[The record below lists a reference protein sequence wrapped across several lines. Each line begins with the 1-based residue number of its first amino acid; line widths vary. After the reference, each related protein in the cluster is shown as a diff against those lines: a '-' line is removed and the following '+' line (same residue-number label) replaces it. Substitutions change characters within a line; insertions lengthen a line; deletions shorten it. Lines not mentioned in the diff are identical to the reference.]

1 MDELHGRIHSC
12 VRCCDEVSLMKKVE
26 NKLGAKGFS
35 KEYWD
40 VNYADPEEMDN
51 IVNAKEH
58 AAYLKAIMGL
68 EYVDIS
74 SVIDLGFGLGFLFEE
89 VLKTFI
95 PYRAHGIEPSKHPF
109 DVVSKRK
116 ISPAESTKL
125 VLENTDLV
133 SWAKKENKREKAF
146 DLGLCTSVFQYLSD
160 EEIEFVMPVL
170 AQRIRYLYFSVPTNL
185 ELKRQ
190 VSELE
195 FKDEYAIHRTR
206 EKYLKL
212 IRPHF
217 TFISSRLLES
227 KVHFDEESTHFTDL
241 LFRF

>member
-1 MDELHGRIHSC
+1 
-12 VRCCDEVSLMKKVE
+12 MKKVTKVADDK
-26 NKLGAKGFS
+26 KLGAGGFS

-40 VNYADPEEMDN
+40 INYADPEEMDN

-58 AAYLKAIMGL
+58 ADYMKAIFAL
-68 EYVDIS
+68 EYVDVS
-74 SVIDLGFGLGFLFEE
+74 SVIDLGFGMGILFKE
-89 VLKTFI
+89 VLKTFN
-95 PYRAHGIEPSKHPF
+95 PYMAHGIEPSKHIF
-109 DVVSKRK
+109 DVTSKK
-116 ISPAESTKL
+116 KLAPVESTKL
-125 VLENTDLV
+125 VLENIDLV
-133 SWAKKENKREKAF
+133 SWAKKTPKKEKTF

-160 EEIEFVMPVL
+160 EEISLVL
-170 AQRIRYLYFSVPTNL
+170 PAMAKRIRYLYFSVPTNL

-190 VSELE
+190 VSDLE

-212 IRPHF
+212 ISPHF

-227 KVHFDEESTHFTDL
+227 KVHFDDESTNFTDL

>member
-1 MDELHGRIHSC
+1 
-12 VRCCDEVSLMKKVE
+12 MKKKTD
-26 NKLGAKGFS
+26 KLGASGFGQ
-35 KEYWD
+35 EYWD

-58 AAYLKAIMGL
+58 ADYLKAIMGL

-89 VLKTFI
+89 VLKNFI
-95 PYRAHGIEPSKHPF
+95 PYRAHGIEPSRYPF
-109 DVVSKRK
+109 DVVTKRK
-116 ISPAESTKL
+116 ISPVESTKL
-125 VLENTDLV
+125 VLENIDLV
-133 SWAKKENKREKAF
+133 SWAKKELKNSKTF

-160 EEIEFVMPVL
+160 EEIEIVMPVL

-190 VSELE
+190 VSDLE

-227 KVHFDEESTHFTDL
+227 KIHFDEESTNFTDL

>member
-1 MDELHGRIHSC
+1 
-12 VRCCDEVSLMKKVE
+12 MKKNE
-26 NKLGAKGFS
+26 EKLGAKGFS

-40 VNYADPEEMDN
+40 ANYADPEEMDN

-58 AAYLKAIMGL
+58 AEYLKAIMGL

-89 VLKTFI
+89 VLKTFV
-95 PYRAHGIEPSKHPF
+95 PYRAHGIEPSRYPF
-109 DVVSKRK
+109 EIVFNRN
-116 ISPAESTKL
+116 ISPAKSTKL
-125 VLENTDLV
+125 ILENTDLV
-133 SWAKKENKREKAF
+133 SWAKNKSKREKTF

-160 EEIEFVMPVL
+160 EEIEFVMPIL

-190 VSELE
+190 VSDLE

-227 KVHFDEESTHFTDL
+227 KVHFDEESTNFTDL

>member
-1 MDELHGRIHSC
+1 
-12 VRCCDEVSLMKKVE
+12 MKKE
-26 NKLGAKGFS
+26 QGKLGAKGFS
-35 KEYWD
+35 KDYWD

-58 AAYLKAIMGL
+58 ALYMKAIFGL

-74 SVIDLGFGLGFLFEE
+74 SVIDLGFGLGILFKE
-89 VLKTFI
+89 VLKTFM
-95 PYRAHGIEPSKHPF
+95 PYRAHGIEPSTHAF
-109 DVVSKRK
+109 DLVSKK
-116 ISPAESTKL
+116 KLGMPESTKL
-125 VLENTDLV
+125 VLENIDLLT
-133 SWAKKENKREKAF
+133 WAKKENKREKTY

-160 EEIEFVMPVL
+160 EEIEFILPIM
-170 AQRIRYLYFSVPTNL
+170 AKRIRYLYFSVPTNL
-185 ELKRQ
+185 EFKRQ
-190 VSELE
+190 VSDLD
-195 FKDEYAIHRTR
+195 FLDEYAIHRTR

-212 IRPHF
+212 IKPHF

>member
-1 MDELHGRIHSC
+1 MKEDKKKS
-12 VRCCDEVSLMKKVE
+12 DVS
-26 NKLGAKGFS
+26 GAEGFS

-40 VNYADPEEMDN
+40 INYADPEEMDN

-58 AAYLKAIMGL
+58 ALYLESIFKL
-68 EYVDIS
+68 EYIDIS
-74 SVIDLGFGLGFLFEE
+74 SVIDLGFGLGILFKE
-89 VLKTFI
+89 VLRTFK

-109 DVVSKRK
+109 DLVSKK
-116 ISPAESTKL
+116 KLTSVESTKL
-125 VLENTDLV
+125 VLENIDLLT
-133 SWAKKENKREKAF
+133 WAKKKQPKDDKTF

-160 EEIEFVMPVL
+160 EEIEFILPIM
-170 AQRIRYLYFSVPTNL
+170 AKRIRYLYFSVPTNL

-190 VSELE
+190 IEDLE

-212 IRPHF
+212 LRPHF
-217 TFISSRLLES
+217 TFVSSRLLES
-227 KVHFDEESTHFTDL
+227 KVHFTEESSHFTDL